1 MRNILLAAVCLIPVF
16 SQTMEF
22 KVEFENDEVRVSKWM
37 LTAGE
42 EVGLHRDEYP
52 HVVVASQGGTIRRF
66 EADGTTTDVVFPTGV
81 AVFQGTDPV
90 DVLHRSINAS
100 DHPIEA
106 VMVEFKSILSE

>member
-1 MRNILLAAVCLIPVF
+1 MRNALLTVLCLIPVL
-16 SQTMEF
+16 SQAMEY

-66 EADGTTTDVVFPTGV
+66 EADGSTTDVIFPTGV

-106 VMVEFKSILSE
+106 VMVEFKPIISK